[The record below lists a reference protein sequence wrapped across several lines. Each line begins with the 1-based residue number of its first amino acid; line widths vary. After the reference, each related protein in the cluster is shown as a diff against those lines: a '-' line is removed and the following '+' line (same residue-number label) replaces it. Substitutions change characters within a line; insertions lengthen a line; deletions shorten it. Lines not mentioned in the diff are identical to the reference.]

1 MGEGSKKEALMSSYL
16 LAPHNRMCV
25 ICCCSCVGGGSKWGW
40 PLRTQIFVSII
51 SPIDDHY
58 QSFDD
63 AVKTDVDRKE
73 RGKEGGK
80 EGVLHPSNSYYNEK

>member
-1 MGEGSKKEALMSSYL
+1 MLFVAVLVL
-16 LAPHNRMCV
+16 LVVV
-25 ICCCSCVGGGSKWGW
+25 INEDGHCGHRFLY
-40 PLRTQIFVSII
+40 PL

-73 RGKEGGK
+73 RGKERGK
-80 EGVLHPSNSYYNEK
+80 EGVLHPSNSYYHEK

>member
-1 MGEGSKKEALMSSYL
+1 MVVNGDGHCGHRFLY
-16 LAPHNRMCV
+16 
-25 ICCCSCVGGGSKWGW
+25 
-40 PLRTQIFVSII
+40 PL

-73 RGKEGGK
+73 RGKEG
-80 EGVLHPSNSYYNEK
+80 VLHPSNSYYHEK